1 MKKPI
6 AIVFSDL
13 HINNWSRF
21 NEDKKR
27 TLEQFRVLS
36 ILGKKSKK
44 YNVPILFCGDFFHKP
59 ETMDQ
64 ELAEICYNEINKL
77 DLRIR
82 AISGNHDMKKV
93 SKIGEKPFSWLY
105 TLPSNFIDI
114 MDYKQDT
121 LSSYNQDIIL
131 HGVPYID
138 HNIGLCEYLKNPKLD
153 KSKKHILML
162 HTDYPGAKD
171 TDNRE
176 IDSVENLNINILDR
190 FDLIICGH
198 IHKPQRLS
206 KKVYMIGAPNQQRRT
221 DMNCKLGYW
230 LIMEDLT
237 MKFVELSDFPKFIDV
252 ESEEDVK
259 DDGNYYTLITRETIV
274 ESDNKIHKGLSKKRL
289 VRLYLKY
296 NNIKDKEKKEC
307 LLDIIKKAEE
317 DD

>member
-1 MKKPI
+1 
-6 AIVFSDL
+6 
-13 HINNWSRF
+13 
-21 NEDKKR
+21 
-27 TLEQFRVLS
+27 
-36 ILGKKSKK
+36 
-44 YNVPILFCGDFFHKP
+44 
-59 ETMDQ
+59 
-64 ELAEICYNEINKL
+64 
-77 DLRIR
+77 
-82 AISGNHDMKKV
+82 
-93 SKIGEKPFSWLY
+93 
-105 TLPSNFIDI
+105 
-114 MDYKQDT
+114 
-121 LSSYNQDIIL
+121 
-131 HGVPYID
+131 
-138 HNIGLCEYLKNPKLD
+138 
-153 KSKKHILML
+153 ML

-171 TDNRE
+171 TDDRE

-274 ESDNKIHKGLSKKRL
+274 ESDNKIHKGLSKKKL

-307 LLDIIKKAEE
+307 LLGIIKKAEE

>member
-1 MKKPI
+1 
-6 AIVFSDL
+6 
-13 HINNWSRF
+13 
-21 NEDKKR
+21 
-27 TLEQFRVLS
+27 
-36 ILGKKSKK
+36 
-44 YNVPILFCGDFFHKP
+44 
-59 ETMDQ
+59 MDQ

-138 HNIGLCEYLKNPKLD
+138 HNIGLCEYLKNLKLD

-171 TDNRE
+171 TDDRE
-176 IDSVENLNINILDR
+176 IDSVENLNINILNR

-274 ESDNKIHKGLSKKRL
+274 ESDNKIHKGLSKKKL